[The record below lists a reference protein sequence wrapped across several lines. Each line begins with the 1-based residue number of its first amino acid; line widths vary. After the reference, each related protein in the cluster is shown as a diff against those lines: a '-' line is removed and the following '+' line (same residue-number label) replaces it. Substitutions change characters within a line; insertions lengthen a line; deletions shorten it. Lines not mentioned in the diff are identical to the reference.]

1 MAKANDEQEKTSF
14 VLYTQYME
22 QFDSLTDVQAGQ
34 LIKAI
39 MHYVADGDAQVAD
52 PVVAAMLMFIRQQ
65 LNIDQKRWEESRKK
79 RREAGSKGGKTTAER
94 RQQEKQA
101 EANDSNAENAA
112 AFQAVNV
119 NENVNVNA
127 NEYVNVNENVNDFN
141 ITLCSNSSRG
151 RNADEADE
159 HTLVFYGANQRP
171 TTSAQLRRSEA
182 LTDELYSTYMHNKPT
197 RYDYECIFERVHER
211 AVNADGEAYAAYS
224 PVKADLLRYVFKTAA
239 EQQKTGWYYMD
250 GILKKCEENGIT
262 TAEEALQHEYRW
274 KRGEIA

>member
-1 MAKANDEQEKTSF
+1 MAKTNDEQEKTSF
-14 VLYTQYME
+14 VMYTQHLE
-22 QFDSLTDVQAGQ
+22 QFDSLTDAQAGQ

-52 PVVAAMLMFIRQQ
+52 PVVATMLMFIRQQ
-65 LNIDQKRWEESRKK
+65 LDIDRKRWEESRRK

-94 RQQEKQA
+94 RLQEKQT

-119 NENVNVNA
+119 NENVNA

-151 RNADEADE
+151 RSADEADE
-159 HTLVFYGANQRP
+159 HAMIFYGANQRP

-197 RYDYECIFERVHER
+197 RYDYECIFIR
-211 AVNADGEAYAAYS
+211 
-224 PVKADLLRYVFKTAA
+224 T
-239 EQQKTGWYYMD
+239 
-250 GILKKCEENGIT
+250 
-262 TAEEALQHEYRW
+262 
-274 KRGEIA
+274 